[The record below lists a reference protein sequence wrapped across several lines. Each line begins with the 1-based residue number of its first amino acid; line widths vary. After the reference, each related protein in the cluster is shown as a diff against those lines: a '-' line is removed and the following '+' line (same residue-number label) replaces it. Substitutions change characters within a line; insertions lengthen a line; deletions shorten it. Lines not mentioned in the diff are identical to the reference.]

1 MVRWVAG
8 YWGVDWGCIGIGE
21 RGRGRFI
28 RDLSPDGLKG
38 GWEKVDGLGSESA
51 NSSRVSISE
60 LLNCEMVT
68 KTVYVEVLSE
78 SMLGELLVYDG

>member
-1 MVRWVAG
+1 M
-8 YWGVDWGCIGIGE
+8 
-21 RGRGRFI
+21 
-28 RDLSPDGLKG
+28 
-38 GWEKVDGLGSESA
+38 DGLGSESA

-68 KTVYVEVLSE
+68 KTVNVEVLSE